1 MLLIACPEFWIQ
13 LVRLK
18 GQPERVACR
27 FAGLPVLLE
36 KLHLVA
42 SKLLGSSWNFL
53 LKCNH
58 CKRKIDPNPNTHI
71 LVLYLP
77 CSSVALWSLWFL
89 SEGLILIWTNCQDSI
104 ISLHNCELIRF
115 DRLIFVLW
123 DLHAVLE
130 RSRKAHSHI
139 RSWTLAARQGQIEFS
154 PFQTS
159 RDSVSLT
166 SRLAC
171 LSFLT
176 CPCLPRTRSRLR
188 STYTLSCLV
197 GRIRTDVDRPKR
209 GIDGWLSPL
218 FASRLMCEDNQLA
231 ILNQL
236 QRTSSPEAQAFY
248 WSSDETERSNIQK
261 HPSQLPDTHK
271 SLWGYNL
278 CRGSKIFVSASL
290 KFSGFFGASIS
301 LFLLCFLA
309 WK

>member
-1 MLLIACPEFWIQ
+1 MSP
-13 LVRLK
+13 
-18 GQPERVACR
+18 
-27 FAGLPVLLE
+27 AGLPVCRFCWRSSIWWLPNFQFLE
-36 KLHLVA
+36 VLGISCWSATANAIRSNLIQKSKYTHPGPLSALQQCGTLISLIYVWRVDFDLNELPGFNHLVA
-42 SKLLGSSWNFL
+42 QLRANQVW
-53 LKCNH
+53 
-58 CKRKIDPNPNTHI
+58 P
-71 LVLYLP
+71 
-77 CSSVALWSLWFL
+77 
-89 SEGLILIWTNCQDSI
+89 
-104 ISLHNCELIRF
+104 F
-115 DRLIFVLW
+115 DLRPLN
-123 DLHAVLE
+123 LHAVLE
-130 RSRKAHSHI
+130 QSRKAHSHI
-139 RSWTLAARQGQIEFS
+139 RSWTLAARQGQFEFS

-166 SRLAC
+166 SRLSC

-248 WSSDETERSNIQK
+248 WSSDKTERSNIQK